1 MDFHSPCLAYVGA
14 FLSAYSLVP
23 TRVLYHRTFRDYRG
37 RLSDTYVDTLLKPD
51 V

>member
-1 MDFHSPCLAYVGA
+1 MDFRSPCLAYVGA

-23 TRVLYHRTFRDYRG
+23 TRVLYHRTFRNYRG
-37 RLSDTYVDTLLKPD
+37 RLSDTYGSTLLKPD